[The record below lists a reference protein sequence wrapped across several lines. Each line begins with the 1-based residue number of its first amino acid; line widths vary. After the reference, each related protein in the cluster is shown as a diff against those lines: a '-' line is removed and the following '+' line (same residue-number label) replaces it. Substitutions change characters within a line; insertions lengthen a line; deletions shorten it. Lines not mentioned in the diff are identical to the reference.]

1 MTIKAKNPHTKY
13 MREEYI
19 RIIKEYIKLKPEYK
33 LTLEEIRTNI
43 LTVGATEEELNAAI
57 KQLTG
62 LPFTTHLM
70 ADKSKKHSKPARLK
84 KFNLKRTIGAFSIL
98 VLSVFTIYSF
108 SNFPKTQ
115 KAEDNKTSVLGKKTE
130 LKKLIPVV
138 FANTKPIDAEKV
150 FSYPKSGTQAVV
162 SDKPQKE
169 VFGFFPYW
177 MLDKSSEIDLEYLTS
192 ISIFGIEIN
201 SKGGIVTAD
210 ENGQLDGGWSMW
222 NDPRIDGLIRRAKD
236 NNLKVYIT
244 LKSLNNDAIQDLIRS
259 PQAQKAFISNAIYL
273 VNSKNLD
280 GINLDFEFV
289 GIAPADIKTGFVRLT
304 TNLNAELK
312 RQAPH
317 TTLTVCTY
325 IHSASTDTFF
335 DIPLLAQVSDAFVVM
350 GYDMSLPFGPA
361 GPIAAMGGK
370 VNVESYLRDYLEN
383 VSADKIIL
391 AVPYYGYDW
400 AKTNNSQTEML
411 SYAQIAEESRK
422 YQIQWDSITQTPS
435 YTYTAGSV
443 LHEVHFDN
451 IRSLGIKYDLINKQ
465 KLKGVGIWALGYDG
479 QNADLQK
486 LIVDKFYK

>member
-1 MTIKAKNPHTKY
+1 MRDKY
-13 MREEYI
+13 IEL
-19 RIIKEYIKLKPEYK
+19 IKEYIKLKPEYK
-33 LTLEEIRTNI
+33 LTIEEIRTNI
-43 LTVGATEEELNAAI
+43 LTVGATEEELNEAI

-70 ADKSKKHSKPARLK
+70 ANKSHKHSKSLSRFK
-84 KFNLKRTIGAFSIL
+84 KHNAKRTIGG
-98 VLSVFTIYSF
+98 LSVMFTLLIFTLYSF
-108 SNFPKTQ
+108 LIPAKQSQNTTLQ
-115 KAEDNKTSVLGKKTE
+115 NKTSVLGKKTE

-138 FANTKPIDAEKV
+138 FANTKPMNAEKV
-150 FSYPKSGTQAVV
+150 FSYPESGTQPVIV
-162 SDKPQKE
+162 DKPQKE

-177 MLDKSSEIDLEYLTS
+177 MLDKSSEIDLRYLTS
-192 ISIFGIEIN
+192 ISLFGIEIDG
-201 SKGGIVTAD
+201 KGGIVTAD
-210 ENGQLDGGWSMW
+210 NNGQLDGGWSMW
-222 NDPRIDGLIRRAKD
+222 NDPRMDGLIRRARD

-244 LKSLNNDAIQDLIRS
+244 LKSLSNNNIQDLMRS

-280 GINLDFEFV
+280 GVNLDFEFI
-289 GIAPADIKTGFVRLT
+289 GTAPPDIKSGFVRLT

-312 RQAPH
+312 RQVPH
-317 TTLTVCTY
+317 ATLTVCTY
-325 IHSASTDTFF
+325 IHSASVDTFF

-370 VNVESYLRDYLEN
+370 TSVSNYLKDYLEN

-400 AKTNNSQTEML
+400 AKTNSSQTEML
-411 SYAQIAEESRK
+411 SYAQIAEESK
-422 YQIQWDSITQTPS
+422 KSQIRWDSVTQTPS
-435 YTYTAGSV
+435 YTYTTNSV
-443 LHEVHFDN
+443 LHEVHFDSV
-451 IRSLGIKYDLINKQ
+451 RSLGIKYDLINKQ

-479 QNADLQK
+479 QNSDLQK

>member
-1 MTIKAKNPHTKY
+1 MRDKY
-13 MREEYI
+13 IEL
-19 RIIKEYIKLKPEYK
+19 IKEYIKLKPEYK
-33 LTLEEIRTNI
+33 LTIDEIRANI
-43 LTVGATEEELNAAI
+43 LTVGATEEELNEAI

-62 LPFTTHLM
+62 LPFTTHLI
-70 ADKSKKHSKPARLK
+70 ASNHKDSKSLSRFKKHSK
-84 KFNLKRTIGAFSIL
+84 KRTIGA
-98 VLSVFTIYSF
+98 LSVVFTLLLFALYSF
-108 SNFPKTQ
+108 LIPAKQTQ
-115 KAEDNKTSVLGKKTE
+115 NTALQNKTSVLGKKTE
-130 LKKLIPVV
+130 SKKLIPVV
-138 FANTKPIDAEKV
+138 YANTKPINAEKV
-150 FSYPKSGTQAVV
+150 FSYPKSGTQPII

-177 MLDKSSEIDLEYLTS
+177 MLDKSSDIDLEYLTS
-192 ISIFGIEIN
+192 ISLFGIEIN
-201 SKGGIVTAD
+201 SSGGIVTAD
-210 ENGQLDGGWSMW
+210 DNGQLDGGWSMW
-222 NDPRIDGLIRRAKD
+222 NDPRMDGLIRRAKD

-244 LKSLNNDAIQDLIRS
+244 LKSLSNNAIQDLVRS
-259 PQAQKAFISNAIYL
+259 PQAQKTFISNAIYL

-289 GIAPADIKTGFVRLT
+289 GVAPADVKAGFVRLT

-325 IHSASTDTFF
+325 IHSASIDTFF

-370 VNVESYLRDYLEN
+370 INIDNYLKDYLEN
-383 VSADKIIL
+383 VPADKIIL

-400 AKTNNSQTEML
+400 AGKNSSQTEML
-411 SYAQIAEESRK
+411 SYAQIADESKK
-422 YQIQWDSITQTPS
+422 YQIHWDSVTQTPS
-435 YTYTAGSV
+435 YTYVAGSV

-451 IRSLGIKYDLINKQ
+451 VRSLGIKYDLINKQ

-479 QNADLQK
+479 QNSDLQK
-486 LIVDKFYK
+486 LIVDKFSK